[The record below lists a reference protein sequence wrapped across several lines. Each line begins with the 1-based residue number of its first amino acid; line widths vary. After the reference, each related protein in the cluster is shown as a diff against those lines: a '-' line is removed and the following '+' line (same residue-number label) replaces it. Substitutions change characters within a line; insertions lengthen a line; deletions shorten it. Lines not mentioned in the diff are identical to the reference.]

1 MLDIP
6 RARLREQV
14 ALAEMIFPNAL
25 SISQVW
31 KPMSRKLDVGV
42 LVWVRDERTGRR
54 HGQVLSLQ
62 RTREGAVI
70 L

>member
-1 MLDIP
+1 MVDIP
-6 RARLREQV
+6 RARMREQV
-14 ALAEMIFPNAL
+14 TLARMLFPNAL

-42 LVWVRDERTGRR
+42 LVWLRDERSGKTR
-54 HGQVLSLQ
+54 GQVLSLR